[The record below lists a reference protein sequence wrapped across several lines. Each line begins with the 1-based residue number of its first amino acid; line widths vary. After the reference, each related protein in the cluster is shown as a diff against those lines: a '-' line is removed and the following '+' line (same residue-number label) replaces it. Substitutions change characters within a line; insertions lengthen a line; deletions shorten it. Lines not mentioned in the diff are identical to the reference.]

1 MIGLLA
7 SRPKIAANVE
17 CAIIIPLQALLL
29 VCQMVLFYWYCLSL
43 FWSGTT
49 GATAK
54 THLRVILLL
63 KSITFA
69 FSALQL
75 RSGYPS
81 PASYR

>member
-1 MIGLLA
+1 
-7 SRPKIAANVE
+7 V
-17 CAIIIPLQALLL
+17 QAVLL
-29 VCQMVLFYWYCLSL
+29 VSQMVLFYWYCLTL
-43 FWSGTT
+43 FWSVHT
-49 GATAK
+49 GDTAK